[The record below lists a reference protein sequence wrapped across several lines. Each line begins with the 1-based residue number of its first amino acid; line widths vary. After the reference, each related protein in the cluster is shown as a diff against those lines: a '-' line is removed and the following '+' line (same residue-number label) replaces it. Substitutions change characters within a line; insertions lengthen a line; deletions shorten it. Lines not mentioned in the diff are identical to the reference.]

1 MAVRNQAAAAPQ
13 ARRVHQVRP
22 DRKKVSEMD
31 DQELQRYVTRLRNE
45 KDVLDLKR
53 QINSFTPKQ
62 MSTGEKIVKKVV
74 KDVLSP
80 AATEASKRVLTEQ
93 FVKIGKEVWVF
104 LPEITTRRKR
114 RINR

>member
-1 MAVRNQAAAAPQ
+1 
-13 ARRVHQVRP
+13 
-22 DRKKVSEMD
+22 MD
-31 DQELQRYVTRLRNE
+31 DQELQRYVNRLRNE

-53 QINSFTPKQ
+53 QINDFTPKQ

-93 FVKIGKEVWVF
+93 FVKIGKEALG
-104 LPEITTRRKR
+104 LPTGDNNQKKKK
-114 RINR
+114 N